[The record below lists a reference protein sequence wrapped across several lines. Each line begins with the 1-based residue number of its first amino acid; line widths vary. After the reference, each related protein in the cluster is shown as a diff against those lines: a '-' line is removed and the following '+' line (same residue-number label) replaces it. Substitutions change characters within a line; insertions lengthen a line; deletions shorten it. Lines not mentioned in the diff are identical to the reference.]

1 MPGPTTRPA
10 ARTAA
15 PAPAAPLA
23 ATVDGPP
30 AGAVAIDVRTRV
42 FTWITDRM
50 GAIAISRMSADDL
63 ARARSRRLSH
73 NVVTSRVF
81 GPMPADVSL
90 TDLRIGTDAGPLTL
104 RLYRPH
110 GPRPGGRGDDRLPI
124 VLNFHG
130 GGGSLG
136 NLDQSDWLCAHVAA
150 RVGALVVSVD
160 YRLAPEH
167 PYPAA
172 REDGYAALCW
182 AVRHA
187 DALGGRADRVAVMGD
202 SAGGNLAA
210 VLCLLAR
217 EGGPVIDAQVLLYP
231 VVDLG
236 FAAPSTTAFE
246 RGPML
251 TRADMDVFRANY
263 LGPDGDASDPF
274 CSPLL
279 APDHRD
285 LPPALVITAGVDPLH
300 DDGVAYAERLRDS
313 GVPTRHC
320 DHARAVHGFICF
332 PGMCR
337 AAGEALDEIC
347 DELALRLT
355 RGPRRPAG

>member
-1 MPGPTTRPA
+1 MPGPTLPPA

-15 PAPAAPLA
+15 HQ
-23 ATVDGPP
+23 VDGPP
-30 AGAVAIDVRTRV
+30 AGPVEIDVRTRL
-42 FTWITDRM
+42 FSWITDRA
-50 GAIAISRMSADDL
+50 GLIAISRMSAEDL
-63 ARARSRRLSH
+63 ARARGRRMTH
-73 NVVTSRVF
+73 NMVTSRVF
-81 GPMPADVSL
+81 GPMPPDVSL
-90 TDLRIGTDAGPLTL
+90 TDLRVATDGGPLTL

-110 GPRPGGRGDDRLPI
+110 GPLPAGRRAEDGLPI
-124 VLNFHG
+124 VVNYHG

-167 PYPAA
+167 PYPAG
-172 REDGYAALCW
+172 RDDGYAALCW
-182 AVRHA
+182 VVRHA

-210 VLCLLAR
+210 VVCLLAR

-231 VVDLG
+231 VVDLSLD
-236 FAAPSTTAFE
+236 APSTAAFE

-263 LGPDGDASDPF
+263 LGEDGDASDPF

-279 APDHRD
+279 HPDHRE
-285 LPPALVITAGVDPLH
+285 LPPALVITAKVDPLH
-300 DDGVAYAERLRDS
+300 DDGVAYADRLRAA
-313 GVPTRHC
+313 GVPTRHT

-337 AAGEALDEIC
+337 AAGEALVEIC
-347 DELALRLT
+347 DELATRL
-355 RGPRRPAG
+355 A